1 MNRLSCVSFAL
12 VLACAVAACDD
23 GPSAPTPTPTPPPT
37 TTPAPTPT
45 PTPTFSVSGTISE
58 TAPTAS
64 RRVEGVQV
72 SLSNG
77 PSATTGGDGTFT
89 ITGVANGTYTL
100 TAAKAEYDTRTTS
113 VTVASGDVSG
123 VQIGLPPSPGVVS
136 QELMGEIGP
145 EQQTCHGTSR
155 SCDTFPFSPHHDGR
169 VEVQLLWETD
179 GTELDLEVRCGDEL
193 VAEAYR
199 KGGTMEEMNEFV
211 SGGRPCEVQVLH
223 SGDQTKYRLFLKHQ
237 R

>member
-100 TAAKAEYDTRTTS
+100 TAAKAGPTR
-113 VTVASGDVSG
+113 
-123 VQIGLPPSPGVVS
+123 
-136 QELMGEIGP
+136 GP
-145 EQQTCHGTSR
+145 R
-155 SCDTFPFSPHHDGR
+155 R
-169 VEVQLLWETD
+169 
-179 GTELDLEVRCGDEL
+179 
-193 VAEAYR
+193 
-199 KGGTMEEMNEFV
+199 
-211 SGGRPCEVQVLH
+211 
-223 SGDQTKYRLFLKHQ
+223 
-237 R
+237 

>member
-23 GPSAPTPTPTPPPT
+23 GPSAPTPTPPPT
-37 TTPAPTPT
+37 TAPTPT
-45 PTPTFSVSGTISE
+45 PTPTPMFSVSGTISE

-77 PSATTGGDGTFT
+77 PSATTGSDGTFT

-113 VTVASGDVSG
+113 VTVASGNVSG
-123 VQIGLPPSPGVVS
+123 VQISLPPSPGVVS
-136 QELMGEIGP
+136 KELMGDIGP
-145 EQQTCHGTSR
+145 EQAVCHGTSR
-155 SCDTFPFSPHHDGR
+155 SCDTFPFNPHHDGR
-169 VEVQLLWETD
+169 VEVQLLWESD
-179 GTELDLEVRCGDEL
+179 GTELDLEVRCSDEV

-199 KGGTMEEMNEFV
+199 KGGTMEELNEFV
-211 SGGRPCEVQVLH
+211 TGGRPCEVQVLH
-223 SGDQTKYRLFLKHQ
+223 SGSQTNYRLFLKHQ